1 MLLAVHRGPVK
12 RFHPSTTLDVV
23 ATVMARVLPSI
34 GCGGWKNC
42 GVGLPFPDEETKK
55 QQTNGRGNGSVEKKS
70 QELNNVLISFSVQHF
85 FYALFLRNFL

>member
-1 MLLAVHRGPVK
+1 MPGAWIGAWVDLRRGGKREMASKSAWTPGQNFWLSRGWCGGIVHVAVRRGPVK

-42 GVGLPFPDEETKK
+42 GVGHPSRLKK
-55 QQTNGRGNGSVEKKS
+55 
-70 QELNNVLISFSVQHF
+70 
-85 FYALFLRNFL
+85 